1 MVFWLLWEIT
11 EMEIQNLYKYGRVD
25 GSLCHQAQESFGFA
39 SQLQMPTEITHLYY
53 LSILTLNKP

>member
-1 MVFWLLWEIT
+1 
-11 EMEIQNLYKYGRVD
+11 MEIQNLYKYGRVD